1 MTDEEKR
8 FDRREEARLDDMYDA
23 QYKVDEA
30 FNRWWNDDPL
40 FKDNPFNR
48 DTPAF
53 WAWEGWVAGVKAERE
68 ACAKV
73 CDEQMEWGEINKS
86 MAVAA
91 GNCAD
96 LIRERGQ
103 G

>member
-23 QYKVDEA
+23 GMTDEGQRTRLTFDA
-30 FNRWWNDDPL
+30 EVREMI
-40 FKDNPFNR
+40 KE
-48 DTPAF
+48 AV
-53 WAWEGWVAGVKAERE
+53 EMERE
-68 ACAKV
+68 ACAQI
-73 CDEQMEWGEINKS
+73 CDEQMAWGEINKS

-96 LIRERGQ
+96 LIRERGSDD
-103 G
+103 

>member
-30 FNRWWNDDPL
+30 FNRWWDADGL
-40 FKDNPFNR
+40 IEDNPFNR

-53 WAWEGWVAGVKAERE
+53 WAWEGWQAGVAAERE

-73 CDEQMEWGEINKS
+73 AYDYTVKVSLPNFFESAEY
-86 MAVAA
+86 VANA
-91 GNCAD
+91 
-96 LIRERGQ
+96 IRARGQ

>member
-23 QYKVDEA
+23 QYAVDEA
-30 FNRWWNDDPL
+30 FNRWWNDDAL
-40 FKDNPFNR
+40 FADNPFNE

-53 WAWEGWVAGVKAERE
+53 WAWEGWVAGVRAERE

-73 CDEQMEWGEINKS
+73 CDELVLEHPGR
-86 MAVAA
+86 
-91 GNCAD
+91 AD
-96 LIRERGQ
+96 LTAKQCATAIRARGQ
-103 G
+103 R